1 MRMKLYSHIVTHDT
15 GFSPNP
21 FWGYCTLA
29 DCKPAIRR
37 TASVGDWIV
46 GLSPKAHGNQLIYAM
61 RVNEVLPYEQYYRDK
76 RFSPKIPDYSN
87 GKVVH
92 QCGDNIYKPLSNGDF
107 RQLQSRHSNGTK
119 ENPGTK
125 AHDLRGK
132 NVLVAKTFYYFGVKA
147 LRLPKTLDDLKAGRA
162 YKNSFS
168 SAVVSGFIK
177 FITRQ
182 RAGVNSPPTV
192 WPREDASW
200 KTVAP

>member
-1 MRMKLYSHIVTHDT
+1 M
-15 GFSPNP
+15 
-21 FWGYCTLA
+21 
-29 DCKPAIRR
+29 
-37 TASVGDWIV
+37 
-46 GLSPKAHGNQLIYAM
+46 
-61 RVNEVLPYEQYYRDK
+61 
-76 RFSPKIPDYSN
+76 
-87 GKVVH
+87 H
-92 QCGDNIYKPLSNGDF
+92 QCGDNIYKPLSNGGF
-107 RQLQSRHSNGTK
+107 PATYNRGTPTEQRK
-119 ENPGTK
+119 TRARRT

-182 RAGVNSPPTV
+182 RAGVTDPPPTV